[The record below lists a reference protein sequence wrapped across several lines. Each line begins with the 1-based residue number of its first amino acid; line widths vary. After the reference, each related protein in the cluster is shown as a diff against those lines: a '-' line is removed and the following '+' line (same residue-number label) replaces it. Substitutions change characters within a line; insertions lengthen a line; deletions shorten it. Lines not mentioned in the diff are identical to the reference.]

1 VEAEVLQRDLSTFMP
16 QELRYS
22 LYLLYLVQKYKVKQV
37 TPAELRNLVWAFA
50 TPQTAALLRLYY
62 CFTAALLVLTPAD
75 LSNLVWAFA
84 TAGCKSEVLFKAV
97 EREV

>member
-1 VEAEVLQRDLSTFMP
+1 LQHLS
-16 QELRYS
+16 
-22 LYLLYLVQKYKVKQV
+22 LL
-37 TPAELRNLVWAFA
+37 
-50 TPQTAALLRLYY
+50 LYY
-62 CFTAALLVLTPAD
+62 CFIAALLGLTPAE